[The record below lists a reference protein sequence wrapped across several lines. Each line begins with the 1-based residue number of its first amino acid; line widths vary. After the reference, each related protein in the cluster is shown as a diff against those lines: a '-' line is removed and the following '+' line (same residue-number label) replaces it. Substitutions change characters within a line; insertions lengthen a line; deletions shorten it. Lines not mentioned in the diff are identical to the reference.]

1 MSAKAPALKMK
12 KGGGGKSPAEPRREG
27 RVAATGRAGSAAA
40 AEVAGG
46 ADSPDVGAFVT
57 LLQEILRNALPKF
70 DAAATIEFH
79 RVLEREIG
87 AALEAKGVCEC
98 HPAAAGTTAGTIKD
112 RPARTE
118 ALLEHL
124 NEITQ
129 VSELD
134 DIKQAA
140 TSRIRL
146 LTRGKT
152 YRKKIIKG
160 REYLYEVYWD
170 SKDKKKKYKYVGPAG
185 NIEAG
190 DLHIN
195 GNGKRE

>member
-12 KGGGGKSPAEPRREG
+12 KGGGDKSPAEPRREG
-27 RVAATGRAGSAAA
+27 RDVLTGRAVSAAA
-40 AEVAGG
+40 AEVVGS

-57 LLQEILRNALPKF
+57 LLQEILRSALPKF
-70 DAAATIEFH
+70 DAAATIEFR
-79 RVLEREIG
+79 RVLESEIG

-98 HPAAAGTTAGTIKD
+98 QPAAAGAVKD

-140 TSRIRL
+140 SSRIRL

-185 NIEAG
+185 DTDAG
-190 DLHIN
+190 NLHIN
-195 GNGKRE
+195 GSGKHE